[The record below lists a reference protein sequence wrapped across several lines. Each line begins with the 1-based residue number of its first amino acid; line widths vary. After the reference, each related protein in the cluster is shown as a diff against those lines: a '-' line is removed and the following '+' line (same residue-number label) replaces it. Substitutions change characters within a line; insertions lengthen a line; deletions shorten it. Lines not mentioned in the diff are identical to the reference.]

1 MNKANGRR
9 PSRVAA
15 QQRYTVARQ
24 NLLLMIILTVVN
36 LILLVFDSSV
46 MMLFSAT
53 VPYYAVA
60 VGIVSQSSVVL
71 MVCICLTAVVLAT
84 YILCWVMSKKH
95 YGWMIAA
102 LVLFVVDTM
111 ALVGLYLLLQEMSGV
126 MDLLIHAWVLYYL
139 IIGVRY
145 GHQISATPADSR
157 AEAEAEQSGLDPE
170 AAAPVEPYPADMSVK
185 ARVLLESEVLGHRVC
200 YRRVKQ
206 VNELVIDGM
215 VYDEI
220 AMGLETAHALNAQ
233 IDGHLIQVGFNG
245 IGFSYLTVDGQ
256 QVARKLRLW

>member
-1 MNKANGRR
+1 MNKTNDHR
-9 PSRVAA
+9 PSHAVA
-15 QQRYTVARQ
+15 QQRYSVARH
-24 NLLLMIILTVVN
+24 NLLLMIALTVVN
-36 LILLVFDSSV
+36 LILLAFNSGV

-53 VPYYAVA
+53 VPYYAVL
-60 VGIVSQSSVVL
+60 VGIVSENGAVL
-71 MVCICLTAVVLAT
+71 TVCICLTAVILAT

-102 LVLFVVDTM
+102 LVMFILDTLV
-111 ALVGLYLLLQEMSGV
+111 LVGLYLLLQELSGV
-126 MDLLIHAWVLYYL
+126 MDALIHAWVLYYL

-145 GHQISATPADSR
+145 GHQLSATPADSW
-157 AEAEAEQSGLDPE
+157 AEAEAEQRGLDPE
-170 AAAPVEPYPADMSVK
+170 AAPAEPRPADMSVK

-233 IDGHLIQVGFNG
+233 IDGHLIQAGFDG
-245 IGFSYLTVDGQ
+245 VGFSYLAVDGQ
-256 QVARKLRLW
+256 QVERKRRLW